1 MFLRS
6 ESERE
11 RGEGTCRY
19 PFELRAAIA
28 TFCYCELEL
37 MRNALTGRTSSNCY
51 ALRDYPVSHDNF
63 INRYCGN
70 RLEGRYF
77 IVVLIPSSSADP
89 F

>member
-1 MFLRS
+1 
-6 ESERE
+6 
-11 RGEGTCRY
+11 
-19 PFELRAAIA
+19 
-28 TFCYCELEL
+28 

-77 IVVLIPSSSADP
+77 IVVLILDSSTDP
-89 F
+89 FWI